1 MDDYNKT
8 IAEELNEN
16 DRILEEL
23 GNKEARQRNSE
34 YRTQIMSKLSELN
47 EIFEEL
53 ELISKNTEDFSN
65 LMQGK
70 WKKYWKSWITP
81 LCLSNLKTH
90 WEVNCPIEMWQ
101 EA

>member
-53 ELISKNTEDFSN
+53 ELISEEYRGFSN
-65 LMQGK
+65 LMQENGRSIGK
-70 WKKYWKSWITP
+70 
-81 LCLSNLKTH
+81 
-90 WEVNCPIEMWQ
+90 VG
-101 EA
+101 